1 MSFGNSVTISVKP
14 FNYMWSPYG
23 KFMTGKVCLGM
34 YYNYNYFFIFR
45 YPLNKNIL
53 GNNFMRGH
61 DVIFDL
67 EKKKIGFVEAN
78 ISFSIFSF

>member
-14 FNYMWSPYG
+14 YNYMWSPYG

-34 YYNYNYFFIFR
+34 YCNFFIYFR

-78 ISFSIFSF
+78 ISFFTFRK